1 MSKSSVVV
9 APAVDADVSAKTIDV
24 VSVDASRTDLAYWT
38 EILKSLGLGMNRGT
52 TQNLTPEEIEIE
64 ELEEYVRTAR
74 IENAKPSNAGRPRKR
89 KKRSITPVMRWTTGP
104 IGGFNILGAKPH
116 AWGRNRING
125 QTSGR
130 KDGGPHG
137 VLVYI
142 GDSEDLAGLERQQA
156 RDESG
161 RVTPTGHGPTTD

>member
-1 MSKSSVVV
+1 MSKTSVVITNDV
-9 APAVDADVSAKTIDV
+9 SPDAVDT
-24 VSVDASRTDLAYWT
+24 SRTDKAYWN
-38 EILKSLGLGMNRGT
+38 EILKSLDLGMNRGT
-52 TQNLTPEEIEIE
+52 TQNLTSE
-64 ELEEYVRTAR
+64 ELEWEEHEECIQAAR
-74 IENAKPSNAGRPRKR
+74 IENTKPSNAGRPRKR
-89 KKRSITPVMRWTTGP
+89 KKRSITPVMKWATGP
-104 IGGFNILGAKPH
+104 VGGFNIHGAKPH

-125 QTSGR
+125 QKSGR

-142 GDSEDLAGLERQQA
+142 GDSEDLADLERQQA

>member
-1 MSKSSVVV
+1 MSKSNVVV
-9 APAVDADVSAKTIDV
+9 ASAVDADISAKIADAISIDR
-24 VSVDASRTDLAYWT
+24 SRTDTAYWT

-52 TQNLTPEEIEIE
+52 TQALTLEEIEIE

-89 KKRSITPVMRWTTGP
+89 KKRSITPVMKWTADP
-104 IGGFNILGAKPH
+104 IGGFHIHGAKPH

-125 QTSGR
+125 QKSGR

-142 GDSEDLAGLERQQA
+142 GDSEDLAALERQQA
-156 RDESG
+156 GDESG